1 VVLLNQSLL
10 GKIRARAQQGRK
22 LRLRLSRTVQFAL
35 FGQIRVTNKT
45 KQNKT
50 KQNKTNN
57 QSGHVREAVAAVNQT
72 EPVVRSNKLVTPDA

>member
-1 VVLLNQSLL
+1 LAKFESQ
-10 GKIRARAQQGRK
+10 
-22 LRLRLSRTVQFAL
+22 
-35 FGQIRVTNKT
+35 T